1 MKKIKK
7 ILSYIII
14 IISILLIPF
23 SIKGYIK
30 VNAFNNFILCID
42 PGHGGKDNG
51 ASYLDVYEDEI
62 NLSIASKLY
71 EICLKKNLM
80 AYVIR
85 TDDYDLASLYA
96 PNRKREDLKRRAEII
111 NSLNCD
117 IFISIHMN
125 SYASN
130 SVNGPMVYYEKE
142 DENSYELSKKIQEQL
157 NILANKQKKVHF
169 DDFYLFREC
178 NTPGALVECGFI
190 TNDEER
196 IKLLDDSNQES
207 IADAI
212 YEGIYQFYLR

>member
-1 MKKIKK
+1 MKKVKN

-14 IISILLIPF
+14 IVSILLIPF

-30 VNAFNNFILCID
+30 VNAFNDFIICID

-62 NLSIASKLY
+62 NLAIATKLY
-71 EICLKKNLM
+71 ETCLKKNLM
-80 AYVIR
+80 TYVIR

-111 NSLNCD
+111 NSLNCNL
-117 IFISIHMN
+117 FISIHMN
-125 SYASN
+125 SYQLD
-130 SVNGPMVYYEKE
+130 SVSGPMVYYEK
-142 DENSYELSKKIQEQL
+142 DNDDSYELSKKIQEQL
-157 NILANKQKKVHF
+157 NILTNKDKKVHF
-169 DDFYLFREC
+169 DDFYLFRQCEV
-178 NTPGALVECGFI
+178 PGTLVECGFI
-190 TNDEER
+190 TNEEER
-196 IKLLDDSNQES
+196 IKLLDDSYQEA